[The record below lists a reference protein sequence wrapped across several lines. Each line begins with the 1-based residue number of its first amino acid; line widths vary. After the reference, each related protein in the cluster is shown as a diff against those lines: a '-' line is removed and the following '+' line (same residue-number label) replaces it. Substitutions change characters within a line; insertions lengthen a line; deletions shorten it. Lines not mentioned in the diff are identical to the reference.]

1 MLAVEFRESDI
12 GYSVAKGLFKRGV
25 MTAGTLVNAKCI
37 RFEPAAV
44 ISKKD
49 MDNVIE
55 RMDAALEDTKKEF
68 NI

>member
-1 MLAVEFRESDI
+1 MLNA
-12 GYSVAKGLFKRGV
+12 SVLNQQLLFQ
-25 MTAGTLVNAKCI
+25 
-37 RFEPAAV
+37 
-44 ISKKD
+44 KKD